1 MAEPTRP
8 TRDPIAALLEFSTDY
23 EQTAEEAEQ
32 ELRAVGVDVDG
43 FAIRLRERLAKQ
55 ADEARLE
62 WLTTARAKLAKSGMT
77 VTPSR
82 YETMDRSALIMEL
95 KRRQAVPAQAQAF
108 FHKLDEVKDDDLRT
122 LLMDLDDLDRDD
134 EDPT

>member
-1 MAEPTRP
+1 MAEPKKP

-32 ELRAVGVDVDG
+32 ELRTAGVDVDG
-43 FAIRLRERLAKQ
+43 FAMRLRERLAKQ

-62 WLTTARAKLAKSGMT
+62 WLTTARAKLAKSGVT
-77 VTPSR
+77 VIPSR
-82 YETMDRSALIMEL
+82 YETMDHAALIADLRE
-95 KRRQAVPAQAQAF
+95 RQSLPAQAQAF

-122 LLMDLDDLDRDD
+122 LLTDLDDLARDD